1 VWLDEAEIRPGQ
13 SIPGAVNA
21 GLEASRFFALFMS
34 PAYFASR
41 SGWTDAE
48 WHAALHSDPDN
59 RRGRILPIL
68 IADCPKIPPLLR
80 HLRIID
86 MREAHY
92 EDGLRELLS
101 ILRDEPQP
109 SATIYKGQLILAG
122 GQIAREAIVA
132 ERVVV
137 DAEPAAATEFL
148 SCNLLPV
155 ERPPISVYTAP
166 ITKRLRTPR
175 LDGSYALPP
184 KTLVKQVIREAQQ
197 MAGQRPFTPAF
208 RIVGEEIVTFHDLEA
223 EDGVFGPVIE
233 RDKAGRD
240 PTEEWLADPDDRKV
254 ITSLLNMA
262 VSRHVYRHGLKE
274 DNERRH
280 RFFFP
285 PREGKPWS
293 ITWKPFRKTVAREVA
308 GRRSGPMGE
317 FWRHA
322 AAYLTMTFLGNR
334 FYLKIDPTW
343 VFTTD
348 GDQIMRGPEVG
359 RLAIQWSGA
368 ERNLSLLYHI
378 RFWSHVLRDKPGPIP
393 IRAGDQ
399 WIELS
404 AKPAFV
410 RMAFGIPGDL
420 KDLDHVPDTWAEEIE
435 SMEERALEAELE
447 RQFAREGER
456 EDASDVEEGER
467 VEASDEER
475 DE

>member
-1 VWLDEAEIRPGQ
+1 
-13 SIPGAVNA
+13 
-21 GLEASRFFALFMS
+21 MS
-34 PAYFASR
+34 PAYFASK

-48 WHAALHSDPDN
+48 WHAALHVDPDN

-68 IADCPKIPPLLR
+68 IADCPRIPPLLR

-86 MREAHY
+86 MREARY
-92 EDGLRELLS
+92 EESLRELLS

-122 GQIAREAIVA
+122 RRVARETLVA
-132 ERVVV
+132 ERAVV

-155 ERPPISVYTAP
+155 ERPPSSVYTAP
-166 ITKRLRTPR
+166 IAMSLRTPR
-175 LDGSYALPP
+175 LDGTHALPP
-184 KTLVKQVIREAQQ
+184 KSLVKQVIREAQDE
-197 MAGQRPFTPAF
+197 AGRRPFTPAF

-240 PTEEWLADPDDRKV
+240 RTEEWLSDPDDRKV

-262 VSRHVYRHGLKE
+262 VSRHAHRHGLKE
-274 DNERRH
+274 DNERQH

-285 PREGKPWS
+285 PKNGVPWS
-293 ITWKPFRKTVAREVA
+293 VTWKPFHNTVRREVA
-308 GRRSGPMGE
+308 GRRRGPKGE

-334 FYLKIDPTW
+334 FYLMIDPTW

-348 GDQIMRGPEVG
+348 GEQIMRGPEVG
-359 RLAIQWSGA
+359 RLAVQWSGA

-378 RFWSHVLRDKPGPIP
+378 RFWSHVLREKPGPIS

-399 WIELS
+399 SIELS

-410 RMAFGIPGDL
+410 KMPFGIPGDL
-420 KDLDHVPDTWAEEIE
+420 KDLDHGLDTWAETIE

-447 RQFAREGER
+447 RQFAHEAER
-456 EDASDVEEGER
+456 EDIPDSEEGEH